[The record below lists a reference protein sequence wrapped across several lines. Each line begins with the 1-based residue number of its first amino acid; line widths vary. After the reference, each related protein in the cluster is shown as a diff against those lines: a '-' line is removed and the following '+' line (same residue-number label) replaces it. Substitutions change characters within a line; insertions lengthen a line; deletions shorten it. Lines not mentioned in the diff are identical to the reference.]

1 MTKDC
6 GKIVSNFSIDGSVK
20 SIEPLGNGLI
30 NDTFKVTTCDDST
43 PDYGDFLCTAANCV
57 AEDSKD
63 IDDAYSEGEALAVYR
78 ELRRQG
84 DFAAF
89 CHKFM
94 HNADYQVAR
103 NALWCLTKASREEIM
118 QCQPLLHQLID
129 LAMSTA
135 NSSVRRLSLNVVER
149 LDMPVDDVRSDFLDF
164 CFSHF
169 TDVAEYPGIQS
180 LCLKLAHRMCRFY
193 PELMGELKRTL
204 EAMHATEY
212 SPALRSVRSRILS
225 GKLK

>member
-1 MTKDC
+1 MNKAY

-30 NDTFKVTTCDDST
+30 NDTFKVTITDSST
-43 PDYGDFLCTAANCV
+43 PDYGYFLRTAANCV

-63 IDDAYSEGEALAVYR
+63 IDGANFNMAIFRV
-78 ELRRQG
+78 
-84 DFAAF
+84 F

-103 NALWCLTKASREEIM
+103 NALWCLTKASHEEIR

-129 LAMSTA
+129 LAMTTA

-149 LDMPVDDVRSDFLDF
+149 LDMPEDDVRSDFLDF
-164 CFSHF
+164 CFAHF
-169 TDVAEYPGIQS
+169 ADVAEYPGIQS

-204 EAMHATEY
+204 EAMEISEY